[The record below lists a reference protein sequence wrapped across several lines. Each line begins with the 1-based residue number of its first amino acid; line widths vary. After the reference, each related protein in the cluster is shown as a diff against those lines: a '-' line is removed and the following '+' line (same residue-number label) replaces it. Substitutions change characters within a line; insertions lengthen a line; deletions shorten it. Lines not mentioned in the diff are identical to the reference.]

1 MSRKFRRRVPK
12 ELLTYVLLGLA
23 CLFVA
28 LPILWALSTSLKAAR
43 EIHAGAHWL
52 PEVPTLKNYVDS
64 VLSPRFLRYFA
75 NTLMVAAATFLAS
88 ALLSAHAAY
97 AVTRMRLRGKSG
109 LLFLIWSTIMIP
121 GVSVVVPLYALSVD
135 VGLYDT
141 YTVLVI
147 VYAAWLVP
155 TLIWLLRGFVA
166 SIPISLEEAAQIDGA
181 TRMQTFYRVV
191 LPLMRPGLG
200 AAAVLTFVT
209 VWNDFLIGFA
219 LTLSDEHRLLQVGL
233 QSFVTEGGIDWGP
246 MMAATIGSLLPAAL
260 VFGLLQRA
268 FIQGVTGGAVKG

>member
-1 MSRKFRRRVPK
+1 MSGIRRRRLPK
-12 ELLTYVLLGLA
+12 HLGTYLLLGLA

-28 LPILWALSTSLKAAR
+28 LPVLWALSTSLKLAR
-43 EIHAGAHWL
+43 EIHAGAHWW
-52 PEVPTLKNYVDS
+52 PEAPTLANYAAS
-64 VLSPRFLRYFA
+64 VTSPRFLRYFA
-75 NTLMVAAATFLAS
+75 NTLLVAACTFLVS

-97 AVTRMRLRGKSG
+97 AVTRMRLRGKG
-109 LLFLIWSTIMIP
+109 VLLFLVWSTIMIP

-141 YTVLVI
+141 YAALII

-166 SIPISLEEAAQIDGA
+166 SIPVSLEEAAQIDGA
-181 TRMQTFYRVV
+181 TRLQTFYRVV

-246 MMAATIGSLLPAAL
+246 MMAATIGSLIPAAI
-260 VFGLLQRA
+260 VFGVLQRA

>member
-1 MSRKFRRRVPK
+1 MNLRRRRGRIDWG
-12 ELLTYVLLGLA
+12 TYLLLGVA

-28 LPILWALSTSLKAAR
+28 LPILWALSTSLKVAQ
-43 EIHAGAHWL
+43 EVHAGAHWW
-52 PEVPTLKNYVDS
+52 PRMPTFDNYVTS
-64 VLSPRFLRYFA
+64 VFSPRFIRYFA
-75 NTLMVAAATFLAS
+75 NTFLVAAATFVVS
-88 ALLSAHAAY
+88 ALLAAHAAY
-97 AVTRMRLRGKSG
+97 VVARMRLAGKEA
-109 LLFLIWSTIMIP
+109 LLFIIWSTIMIP
-121 GVSVVVPLYALSVD
+121 GVSVIVPLYALSVD
-135 VGLYDT
+135 LGIYDT
-141 YTVLVI
+141 YFVLVI
-147 VYAAWLVP
+147 VYAAWLIP
-155 TLIWLLRGFVA
+155 TLIWLLRGFVM
-166 SIPISLEEAAQIDGA
+166 SIPLALEEAAYVDGA
-181 TRMQTFYRVV
+181 TRLQTFYRVI

-260 VFGLLQRA
+260 VFAFLQRA